1 MQTGPVPSMHE
12 RHRTLTD
19 RIKQPSSLD
28 SAHWADER
36 PNPNLRTYA
45 ETAPVSTP
53 HLGRRVN
60 VDTFSGGTG
69 VHLEPLGVAT
79 GKRRLSEPGS
89 VSLESAPP
97 RFSGCRQAR
106 HHTAAYRLAPWA
118 PPFPIRA
125 AKQARAEGGDNKTT
139 SS

>member
-1 MQTGPVPSMHE
+1 MHE
-12 RHRTLTD
+12 RHQTLTD
-19 RIKQPSSLD
+19 RIKQTSPLD

-69 VHLEPLGVAT
+69 LYLEPLGVAT
-79 GKRRLSEPGS
+79 GKRRVSEP
-89 VSLESAPP
+89 ESASLGVPSH
-97 RFSGCRQAR
+97 RFLAANELADHYCR
-106 HHTAAYRLAPWA
+106 
-118 PPFPIRA
+118 
-125 AKQARAEGGDNKTT
+125 
-139 SS
+139 